1 MKSIAPLYKIMLG
14 LAALSLL
21 VVVVLLLMGYS
32 EETGPFLTIFFLALA
47 IAFRGFEFL
56 KGFSFTV
63 IIFASVTVAMYYPSY
78 FQEVNGFDLKKL
90 FVPLLQLIMFGM
102 GTAMSL
108 NDFAG
113 VVKMPKGVLVG
124 VLCQFTIM
132 PFVGFGLAMG
142 LGVAPEIAAG
152 IVLIGSSPSG
162 LASNVMAY
170 LAKANLALSVTLTA
184 VSTLL
189 APLMT
194 PMLMRLL
201 AGEFIEI
208 DTLGMM
214 WSIVKIVIIPV
225 VAGLVFNYFFH
236 GKVKWLDDAM
246 PILSMF
252 GIAYIITIITA
263 AGRDELLSIGLA
275 LIAAGIFHNISGYFL
290 GYWGCR
296 LFRMPERDC
305 RTIALEVGMQ
315 NGGLASG
322 IALEMGKVA
331 TVGLAPAVF
340 GPVMNITGSSL
351 ATYWRGKPV
360 DEEEGPT
367 VTNPTRKPDKAVT

>member
-1 MKSIAPLYKIMLG
+1 MKTAPAFAKVAFAI
-14 LAALSLL
+14 AALSLL
-21 VVVVLLLMGYS
+21 ALIALLALGY
-32 EETGPFLTIFFLALA
+32 ERETGPALTVFFLSLA
-47 IAFRGFEFL
+47 IAFRGVEAL
-56 KGFSFTV
+56 QGFSFTV
-63 IIFASVTVAMYYPSY
+63 IIFASVTLAMYYPTY
-78 FQEVNGFDLKKL
+78 FQEINGFDLKNL

-108 NDFAG
+108 SDFAG

-132 PFVGFGLAMG
+132 PFVGFGLATA
-142 LGVAPEIAAG
+142 LGIAPEIAAG

-189 APLMT
+189 APLLT
-194 PMLMRLL
+194 PLLMRLL
-201 AGEFIEI
+201 AEQFVEI

-214 WSIVKIVIIPV
+214 WSITKIVIIPV
-225 VAGLVFNYFFH
+225 VAGLGFNYFLH

-263 AGRDELLSIGLA
+263 AGRNELLTIGFV

-296 LFRMPERDC
+296 LFGMHERDC

-351 ATYWRGKPV
+351 ATYWRGQPV
-360 DEEEGPT
+360 GDEAEPT
-367 VTNPTRKPDKAVT
+367 HSTPVREQDKAIT

>member
-1 MKSIAPLYKIMLG
+1 MKTAPTYSKIAFGI
-14 LAALSLL
+14 AALSLL
-21 VVVVLLLMGYS
+21 SFLVLLVLGYGKA
-32 EETGPFLTIFFLALA
+32 TGPFLTIFFLALA
-47 IAFRGFEFL
+47 VAFRGFEFL

-78 FQEVNGFDLKKL
+78 FQEINGFDLKKL

-124 VLCQFTIM
+124 VISQFTIM
-132 PFVGFGLAMG
+132 PFVGFGLATA

-194 PMLMRLL
+194 PLLMRLL

-225 VAGLVFNYFFH
+225 VAGLIFNYFFH
-236 GKVKWLDDAM
+236 GKAKWLDDAM

-263 AGRDELLSIGLA
+263 AGRDELLTIGVVLILA
-275 LIAAGIFHNISGYFL
+275 GVFHNVAGYFL

-296 LFRMPERDC
+296 LFGMHERDC

-360 DEEEGPT
+360 GDEDGPSE
-367 VTNPTRKPDKAVT
+367 TNPIHEPDKAVI